1 MNQSLNSEYVPSN
14 KEQGAYN
21 GRIRVVGNELK
32 GIMDDQNQN
41 NMFMPAQGEESTPQ
55 PTRFHRPHI
64 SQEPINDPEPEYVTR
79 NRYQTL
85 EDTQTGR
92 KHMGIASG
100 DPVHLKDAPLSKNS
114 AINAEPTNAP
124 ATREQRG
131 PRPKQTLTHSARYL
145 ETPKQGKSIFVSSSK
160 RRKQHRLQLALL
172 IIAVVAIA
180 LVIRFIFF
188 K

>member
-21 GRIRVVGNELK
+21 GHVRVVGNELK
-32 GIMDDQNQN
+32 GIMDNQNQSN
-41 NMFMPAQGEESTPQ
+41 TSMPMQREEAIPQ

-92 KHMGIASG
+92 KHMGVASG
-100 DPVHLKDAPLSKNS
+100 DPVYLKDAPLSKNS
-114 AINAEPTNAP
+114 AINDNPTNAP
-124 ATREQRG
+124 VTRQQRG

-160 RRKQHRLQLALL
+160 RRKQHRLQLLL
-172 IIAVVAIA
+172 LLLAAIAVA
-180 LVIRFIFF
+180 LVIRFIVF

>member
-21 GRIRVVGNELK
+21 GHVRVVGNELK
-32 GIMDDQNQN
+32 GIMNDQNQN
-41 NMFMPAQGEESTPQ
+41 NTFKPAQGKESTPQ

-64 SQEPINDPEPEYVTR
+64 SQEPIIDPEPEYVTK
-79 NRYQTL
+79 NRCQTL
-85 EDTQTGR
+85 EDAQTGR
-92 KHMGIASG
+92 KHMGVASG
-100 DPVHLKDAPLSKNS
+100 DPVYLKDAPLSKNS

-124 ATREQRG
+124 AAREHRG

-145 ETPKQGKSIFVSSSK
+145 ETPKQGKAIFISSSR

-172 IIAVVAIA
+172 IIAAIAIA
-180 LVIRFIFF
+180 LIIRLIIF

>member
-1 MNQSLNSEYVPSN
+1 MN
-14 KEQGAYN
+14 
-21 GRIRVVGNELK
+21 
-32 GIMDDQNQN
+32 DQNQN
-41 NMFMPAQGEESTPQ
+41 NTFKPAQGEESTPQ

-85 EDTQTGR
+85 EDAQTGR
-92 KHMGIASG
+92 KHMGVASG
-100 DPVHLKDAPLSKNS
+100 DPVYLKDAPLSKNS
-114 AINAEPTNAP
+114 AINNEPENKP
-124 ATREQRG
+124 AAREQRG

-145 ETPKQGKSIFVSSSK
+145 ETPKQGKAIFISSSR

-172 IIAVVAIA
+172 IIAAIAIA
-180 LVIRFIFF
+180 LIIRLIIF

>member
-1 MNQSLNSEYVPSN
+1 
-14 KEQGAYN
+14 
-21 GRIRVVGNELK
+21 
-32 GIMDDQNQN
+32 MDDQNQN
-41 NMFMPAQGEESTPQ
+41 NTFMPAQGEKSTPQ
-55 PTRFHRPHI
+55 PARFHRPHI

-92 KHMGIASG
+92 KHMGVASG
-100 DPVHLKDAPLSKNS
+100 DPVYPKDAPLSKNS
-114 AINAEPTNAP
+114 AITDDPTSAP
-124 ATREQRG
+124 VTRQQRG

-160 RRKQHRLQLALL
+160 QRKQHRLQLALL
-172 IIAVVAIA
+172 IIAVAAIA

>member
-1 MNQSLNSEYVPSN
+1 MNLTLNCACTPGKAN
-14 KEQGAYN
+14 QGAYN
-21 GRIRVVGNELK
+21 ERIHVVGNKLK
-32 GIMDDQNQN
+32 GIMDDQNHN
-41 NMFMPAQGEESTPQ
+41 NTFMPAQGEESTPQ

-85 EDTQTGR
+85 EDAQTGR
-92 KHMGIASG
+92 KHMGVASG
-100 DPVHLKDAPLSKNS
+100 DPIYLKDAPLSKNS
-114 AINAEPTNAP
+114 AVNDESENKP

-145 ETPKQGKSIFVSSSK
+145 ETPKQGKAIFVSSSR

-172 IIAVVAIA
+172 IIAAVAIA
-180 LVIRFIFF
+180 LIIRYIFF

>member
-1 MNQSLNSEYVPSN
+1 
-14 KEQGAYN
+14 
-21 GRIRVVGNELK
+21 
-32 GIMDDQNQN
+32 MDDQNQN
-41 NMFMPAQGEESTPQ
+41 NTFMPAQGEESTPQ

-92 KHMGIASG
+92 KHMGVASG
-100 DPVHLKDAPLSKNS
+100 DPVYLKDAPLSKNS
-114 AINAEPTNAP
+114 ATNDESENNPT
-124 ATREQRG
+124 TREQRG
-131 PRPKQTLTHSARYL
+131 PRPKQTLMHSARYL
-145 ETPKQGKSIFVSSSK
+145 ETPKQGKAIFVSSSR

-172 IIAVVAIA
+172 IIAAVAIA
-180 LVIRFIFF
+180 LIIRYIFF

>member
-1 MNQSLNSEYVPSN
+1 MRPS
-14 KEQGAYN
+14 KAKQGAYN
-21 GRIRVVGNELK
+21 GRVHVVGSELK

-41 NMFMPAQGEESTPQ
+41 NMFMPTQGEESSPQ

-85 EDTQTGR
+85 EDAQTGR
-92 KHMGIASG
+92 KHMGVASG
-100 DPVHLKDAPLSKNS
+100 DPVYLTDAPLSKNS
-114 AINAEPTNAP
+114 ETNDEPTNAH
-124 ATREQRG
+124 AAREHRG

-145 ETPKQGKSIFVSSSK
+145 ETPKQGKAIFVSSSR
-160 RRKQHRLQLALL
+160 RRKQQRLQLALL
-172 IIAVVAIA
+172 IIAAVAIA

>member
-1 MNQSLNSEYVPSN
+1 MN
-14 KEQGAYN
+14 
-21 GRIRVVGNELK
+21 
-32 GIMDDQNQN
+32 DQNQN
-41 NMFMPAQGEESTPQ
+41 NTFKPAQGEESTPQ

-64 SQEPINDPEPEYVTR
+64 SQEPIDDPEPKYVTR

-85 EDTQTGR
+85 EDAQTGR
-92 KHMGIASG
+92 KHMGVASG
-100 DPVHLKDAPLSKNS
+100 DPVYLKDAPLSKNS

-124 ATREQRG
+124 AAREHRG

-145 ETPKQGKSIFVSSSK
+145 ETPKQGKAIFISSSR

-172 IIAVVAIA
+172 IIAAIAIA
-180 LVIRFIFF
+180 LIIRLIIF

>member
-1 MNQSLNSEYVPSN
+1 
-14 KEQGAYN
+14 
-21 GRIRVVGNELK
+21 
-32 GIMDDQNQN
+32 MDDHNQN
-41 NMFMPAQGEESTPQ
+41 NIFMLAQGEESGPK

-85 EDTQTGR
+85 EDAQTGR
-92 KHMGIASG
+92 KHMGVASG
-100 DPVHLKDAPLSKNS
+100 DPVYLKDAPLSKNS
-114 AINAEPTNAP
+114 AVNDESENKP

>member
-21 GRIRVVGNELK
+21 ERVHVVGNELK
-32 GIMDDQNQN
+32 GIMDNQNQS
-41 NMFMPAQGEESTPQ
+41 NMFMPIQGEESTPQ
-55 PTRFHRPHI
+55 QTRFHRPHI

-85 EDTQTGR
+85 EDAQTGR
-92 KHMGIASG
+92 KHMGVASG
-100 DPVHLKDAPLSKNS
+100 DPVYLKDAPLSKNS
-114 AINAEPTNAP
+114 AINDEPTNAP
-124 ATREQRG
+124 AAQEHRG

-160 RRKQHRLQLALL
+160 RRRQHRLQLLLLL
-172 IIAVVAIA
+172 IAAIAVA
-180 LVIRFIFF
+180 LVIRFIVF